1 MLSTL
6 ILFASLAVPQD
17 YAHEARLGS
26 DHFLQSASVD
36 VIQSD
41 ARGQRIASCAS
52 GGEVAVWDANTG
64 EAIARSELGLERA
77 LTIAFWGQ
85 DRLLIG
91 DTDDHLRI
99 LELKEGALTKLDPF
113 ELGLGDLVDL
123 GGSFALSPDEQQLVI
138 WKSTGYTGDLML
150 ADLTKAAGAP
160 GARRAIS
167 VSEYRIDE
175 VEWRADSSEFVV
187 MSTNGMKALG
197 RADTQ
202 TQASSRVIVL
212 DRAGETLTQFDSQE
226 RFLSSIAYGP
236 HDGQD
241 GLFAGSTREGTY
253 LWDRADG
260 RQIMRIGDLET
271 ILTLDTSADGGQLL
285 FSDSLGNV
293 ESWQLSLDAEP
304 IAGLHRHVSRPLAVL
319 VLDESQHMVG
329 AQGRRVK
336 RWALDGMEPD
346 PNVVG
351 HTGQLVT
358 LDLQGDRLLSLAMD
372 GSLTLW
378 NLSTKQGRGLD
389 TSHEGLVFDASLSPD
404 GATAATCGQDASV
417 RLWNVADGEEFGKP
431 LRLWGGRS
439 NAAFTDVAFSPK
451 GDSIAAVSA
460 DGILWIWSLETGD
473 LLRTFEGLSGLQF
486 KLVYSADGERLALG
500 SSSIRIWQ
508 TSDWS
513 ALSQVNSLGAP
524 IMALSFSPD
533 SNVLAVGL
541 ASKVLVTLDVVS
553 GTEIKRSEPLTGRV
567 SALCFTQV
575 GLAATAPLLGGVRIF
590 DMDLNGIGMIE
601 IPRQSAVAALAAAGG
616 RLITGDDS
624 GRLDVWK

>member
-6 ILFASLAVPQD
+6 FLLTSLALPQEF
-17 YAHEARLGS
+17 AHEARLGS
-26 DHFLQSASVD
+26 DHFLQSSSVD
-36 VIQSD
+36 VIQTD

-52 GGEVAVWDANTG
+52 GGEVVVWDANTG
-64 EAIARSELGLERA
+64 QAIARSELGLQRA

-85 DRLLIG
+85 DRVLIG
-91 DTDDHLRI
+91 DTDDHLRV
-99 LELKEGALTKLDPF
+99 LELKDGSLTKLDPF

-138 WKSTGYTGDLML
+138 WKSKGYTGNLML
-150 ADLTKAAGAP
+150 ADLTKAASETGS
-160 GARRAIS
+160 RKAILA
-167 VSEYRIDE
+167 SEFRIDE
-175 VEWRADSSEFVV
+175 VEWRSDSSEFVV

-197 RADTQ
+197 RAETQ
-202 TQASSRVIVL
+202 TQVSSRIVVI
-212 DRAGETLTQFDSQE
+212 DRTGATLTQFDSQD
-226 RFLSSIAYGP
+226 RFLSAIAYGP

-241 GLFAGSTREGTY
+241 GLFAGSSRDGTY

-271 ILTLDTSADGGQLL
+271 ILTIDTSADGEQLL

-293 ESWQLSLDAEP
+293 ESWQLSLEAEP
-304 IAGLHRHVSRPLAVL
+304 VAGIHRHVARPLAML
-319 VLDESQHMVG
+319 LLDVSQHMVG

-336 RWALDGMEPD
+336 RWALNGMEPD

-358 LDLQGDRLLSLAMD
+358 LDVQADHLLSLAMD

-378 NLSTKQGRGLD
+378 DLSTKQGRGLE
-389 TSHEGLVFDASLSPD
+389 TNHEGLVFDASLSPD

-417 RLWNVADGEEFGKP
+417 RLWNVAAGEEFGKP

-439 NAAFTDVAFSPK
+439 NAAFTDVVFSPK

-473 LLRTFEGLSGLQF
+473 LLRTFDGLTGLQF
-486 KLVYSADGERLALG
+486 KLAYSADGERLALG
-500 SSSIRIWQ
+500 SSSIRVWQ

-513 ALSQVNSLGAP
+513 SLSTITSLGAP
-524 IMALSFSPD
+524 IMALGFSPD

-541 ASKVLVTLDVVS
+541 ASKVVVTLDVVS

-567 SALCFTQV
+567 TALCFTQV
-575 GLAATAPLLGGVRIF
+575 GLAASAPLLGGVRLF
-590 DMDLNGIGMIE
+590 NMDLETVGMIE
-601 IPRQSAVAALAAAGG
+601 IPRQNAVAALAAAGE